1 MVIESYIW
9 RIDDV
14 VESLSDFG
22 VSFNK
27 VTVSLKRID
36 FREKLDR
43 LTEDRA
49 YDNKVIKEELGF
61 NPRPF
66 EEHIKSMI

>member
-1 MVIESYIW
+1 MFVLIETYIW

-27 VTVSLKRID
+27 IELPPVKSDNVLIADAKTRSALAISHFD
-36 FREKLDR
+36 GEKFVCLR
-43 LTEDRA
+43 GLW
-49 YDNKVIKEELGF
+49 
-61 NPRPF
+61 
-66 EEHIKSMI
+66 S